1 VFKESEGMTI
11 NVARDKMYKISKD
24 FERLTKELNTIINFL
39 EERGK
44 RIENRQDVEIMRAT
58 IASFEEVSESIKSA
72 GQWMNFLD
80 QYGPIS
86 D

>member
-1 VFKESEGMTI
+1 MFKESEGMTI

-24 FERLTKELNTIINFL
+24 FEKLTKELNTIINFL

-44 RIENRQDVEIMRAT
+44 RIENQQDVEIMRAT
-58 IASFEEVSESIKSA
+58 IASFEGVSKSIKSA
-72 GQWMNFLD
+72 GQWVNFLD
-80 QYGPIS
+80 QYGLIS